1 MAHAFLHRQVL
12 ARYPRLNNVAGFK
25 SVECVVHSCE
35 LMKSG
40 MLC

>member
-12 ARYPRLNNVAGFK
+12 ARCSKVNNVAGVK

-40 MLC
+40 VLC